1 MGENEKNGVNINVD
15 EEIILNIDILI
26 YIVGSFLMAAV
37 SIGFVFWALKTG
49 QFGENEHLKRI
60 PLAEDDEEYDS

>member
-37 SIGFVFWALKTG
+37 SIGLVFWALKTG